1 MDYCNITPNT
11 LKYIF
16 IGFKNTTRVAK
27 CSGYLDSRHQKF
39 NKEWTKTRRFA
50 TYASHWII
58 IFEDVNAKIHCCC
71 FYFTFVNFTLVHSCW
86 IEHVICNN
94 ITNANELLIF
104 HLLICMVTQVLAI
117 PLLHLHFNNEYFIT
131 SNYQKKNRY
140 RLYLLYRFSRKSYQL
155 SLWICVFESW
165 LLTLWYVTIL
175 EPAINDIRSL
185 T

>member
-27 CSGYLDSRHQKF
+27 CSGYLDSRHRKLGRQNSIK
-39 NKEWTKTRRFA
+39 NELRQ
-50 TYASHWII
+50 
-58 IFEDVNAKIHCCC
+58 DVSQLILAIELYCWEFLWWN
-71 FYFTFVNFTLVHSCW
+71 TLFSFLFH
-86 IEHVICNN
+86 IMEQVICKN

-104 HLLICMVTQVLAI
+104 HLLICMITLVLPI

-140 RLYLLYRFSRKSYQL
+140 RLYLLNGF
-155 SLWICVFESW
+155 
-165 LLTLWYVTIL
+165 
-175 EPAINDIRSL
+175 
-185 T
+185 